1 MAENADLLIRL
12 KANTADANAKFEA
25 LKKQTQKMNVDFN
38 AIGKA
43 SGIAFAAITAGIGFS
58 VKQAMEAESVDARLA
73 QTLKNLGFES
83 KKLSKEM
90 ADMASSIQRAS
101 RYGDEDLKDVMT
113 ALIDYTKDYNVTLEH
128 TQTVA
133 DLAAAKKI
141 DLATATK
148 LVGQAYQGSTG
159 MLLRY
164 GVVLED
170 GAKGMDALQ
179 QLSKRFAGAAE
190 ADAKTA
196 AGAYEQF
203 KNAVGDMGE
212 SLGKVFIPTVTD
224 ATQKVTGLV
233 NKFIDFNEKTGGGAS
248 KILAYSAGITGL
260 VAGVSFIIPKLA
272 TAATGFKTLTAAMAA
287 NPVIAAAVGFGL
299 LANAIGDVGI
309 KLQDAKNAEIAH
321 NVNTDV
327 MIEKTKA
334 EIAQRKEMIGILE
347 KTNQQK
353 TKGYE
358 DEVKAVEKLE
368 SKLKG
373 LTALS
378 NNHKTTNTGTTTN
391 TGGGDVVSPVA
402 ALEPEL
408 KASLESVGIVTDNFT
423 AEQIDK
429 YNNMYMTRDEMD
441 EAYMEGYIQKIQETN
456 RMELEE
462 KLKTDEELAEME
474 AQKNAQRLSATSDMF
489 GNLSSLMMSGS
500 RNMFEIGKAAAI
512 AQAVVD
518 TYSSAQS
525 AFTAFAGSGL
535 GPIGIGLGIAAAA
548 AAVTAGTMR
557 VAQIQATSFNPKG
570 AAEGV
575 MGGFTEPLITTLQPS
590 EIVVPQK
597 FSEGIRRGEM
607 ALTGAGAS
615 NGNTYQLILQGD
627 IYGVP
632 KDEFMTSMS
641 QKFNEL
647 IQSGSIPAGNFT
659 GATS

>member
-1 MAENADLLIRL
+1 
-12 KANTADANAKFEA
+12 
-25 LKKQTQKMNVDFN
+25 
-38 AIGKA
+38 
-43 SGIAFAAITAGIGFS
+43 
-58 VKQAMEAESVDARLA
+58 
-73 QTLKNLGFES
+73 LGFES

-90 ADMASSIQRAS
+90 GDMASSIQRAS
-101 RYGDEDLKDVMT
+101 RFGDEDLKDVMT

-179 QLSKRFAGAAE
+179 QLSARFAGAAE

-212 SLGKVFIPTVTD
+212 SRGKAFIPAVTD
-224 ATQKVTGLV
+224 ATQKITGLV
-233 NKFIDFNEKTGGGAS
+233 NKFTDFNEKTGGGAS
-248 KILAYSAGITGL
+248 KVLAYSAGITGL

-272 TAATGFKTLTAAMAA
+272 TAATGFKMLTAAMAA

-299 LANAIGDVGI
+299 LSNALIDVAGHMQEVNNEKI
-309 KLQDAKNAEIAH
+309 KNSVNTETMIKDTEKEIEAIEKYMAAIDEQYRKSDIYLQKEKELQTAKN
-321 NVNTDV
+321 
-327 MIEKTKA
+327 
-334 EIAQRKEMIGILE
+334 
-347 KTNQQK
+347 
-353 TKGYE
+353 
-358 DEVKAVEKLE
+358 KLT
-368 SKLKG
+368 G

-378 NNHKTTNTGTTTN
+378 GNRKPTGTGD
-391 TGGGDVVSPVA
+391 TGGGGGDTVNPVA
-402 ALEPEL
+402 DLEPEL
-408 KASLESVGIVTDNFT
+408 KASLESVGIVTDEFT

-429 YNNMYMTRDEMD
+429 YNNMYMSKDEMD
-441 EAYMEGYIQKIQETN
+441 TAYMEGYIQKIQETN
-456 RMELEE
+456 RAEIEE
-462 KLKTDEELAEME
+462 RLLTTSQLAEIE
-474 AQKNAQRLSATSDMF
+474 AQKNAQRLAAASGMF
-489 GNLSSLMMSGS
+489 GDLSSLMASGS

-512 AQAVVD
+512 AQATID
-518 TYSSAQS
+518 TYLSAQS
-525 AFTAFAGSGL
+525 VFTALATPAL
-535 GPIGIGLGIAAAA
+535 GPVGVALGIAGAA
-548 AAVTAGTMR
+548 AAVTAGIMR
-557 VAQIQATSFNPKG
+557 VAQIQSTQFAPAKMSALG
-570 AAEGV
+570 AREGIS
-575 MGGFTEPLITTLQPS
+575 GYNEPLITTLQPQ
-590 EIVVPQK
+590 EIVVPRK

-607 ALTGAGAS
+607 ALTGAGGGA
-615 NGNTYQLILQGD
+615 GATYQLIIQGD

-641 QKFNEL
+641 QKINEL
-647 IQSGSIPAGNFT
+647 IQSGSISAGNFT

>member
-1 MAENADLLIRL
+1 MTENADLLIRL
-12 KANTADANAKFEA
+12 KANTEDAKAKFEA

-38 AIGKA
+38 AVGKA

-58 VKQAMEAESVDARLA
+58 VKQAMEAESVDARLI

-83 KKLSKEM
+83 KKASKEM
-90 ADMASSIQRAS
+90 SDMASSIQRAS
-101 RYGDEDLKDVMT
+101 RFGDEDLKDVMT
-113 ALIDYTKDYNVTLEH
+113 ALIDYTKDYNVTLQH

-148 LVGQAYQGSTG
+148 LVGQAFQGSTG

-179 QLSKRFAGAAE
+179 QLSTRFAGAAA
-190 ADAKTA
+190 ADANTA

-212 SLGKVFIPTVTD
+212 SLGKAFIPAVTE
-224 ATQKVTGLV
+224 ATQKITGLV
-233 NKFIDFNEKTGGGAS
+233 NKFSDFNEKTGGGAS
-248 KILAYSAGITGL
+248 KVLAYSAGITGL

-272 TAATGFKTLTAAMAA
+272 TAATGFKMLTAAMAA

-299 LANAIGDVGI
+299 LANALTDVAVHMQEVNNEKI
-309 KLQDAKNAEIAH
+309 KNSVNTETMIKNTEKEIASIENYMSKIDEQYRKSEIYLQKEKELQTAKN
-321 NVNTDV
+321 
-327 MIEKTKA
+327 
-334 EIAQRKEMIGILE
+334 
-347 KTNQQK
+347 
-353 TKGYE
+353 
-358 DEVKAVEKLE
+358 KLM
-368 SKLKG
+368 G

-378 NNHKTTNTGTTTN
+378 GNHKPTGTGD
-391 TGGGDVVSPVA
+391 TGGGGGTDSPVS

-408 KASLESVGIVTDNFT
+408 QASLESMGILTDSFT
-423 AEQIDK
+423 EAQIEK
-429 YNNMYMTRDEMD
+429 YNNMYMSRDEMD

-456 RMELEE
+456 RTELEE
-462 KLKTDEELAEME
+462 NLRTKEELAAID
-474 AQKNAQRLSATSDMF
+474 AQKNAQRLAATSDMF
-489 GNLSSLMMSGS
+489 GNLSSLMMSES
-500 RNMFEIGKAAAI
+500 RNMFEIGKAAAV
-512 AQAVVD
+512 AQAVID

-525 AFTAFAGSGL
+525 AFASLSGIPVV
-535 GPIGIGLGIAAAA
+535 GPALGIAAAA
-548 AAVTAGTMR
+548 AAVTAGVMR
-557 VAQIQATSFNPKG
+557 VNQISSTSFNPKG
-570 AAEGV
+570 AQEGV
-575 MGGFTEPLITTLQPS
+575 MGGFNEPLITTLKPQ

-607 ALTGAGAS
+607 ALTGAGA
-615 NGNTYQLILQGD
+615 GTGTTLQVIFQGD

-632 KDEFMTSMS
+632 KDEFMTNMS
-641 QKFNEL
+641 QKINEL
-647 IQSGSIPAGNFT
+647 IQSGSISARNFT

>member
-1 MAENADLLIRL
+1 MTENADLLIRL
-12 KANTADANAKFEA
+12 KANTEDAKTKFEA

-43 SGIAFAAITAGIGFS
+43 SGVAFAAITAGIGFS
-58 VKQAMEAESVDARLA
+58 VKQAMDAETVDKRLI

-83 KKLSKEM
+83 GKASKEM
-90 ADMASSIQRAS
+90 FALASSIQKTS
-101 RYGDEDLKDVMT
+101 RFGDEDLKDVMT
-113 ALIDYTKDYNVTLEH
+113 ALIDYTKDYNTTLEH

-148 LVGQAYQGSTG
+148 LVGQAFQGSTG
-159 MLLRY
+159 MLMRY
-164 GVVLED
+164 GVVLSD
-170 GAKGMDALQ
+170 GAKGVDALRE
-179 QLSKRFAGAAE
+179 LSTRFAGAAA
-190 ADAKTA
+190 ADANTA

-203 KNAVGDMGE
+203 KNAVGDLGE
-212 SLGKVFIPTVTD
+212 SLGKSFIPAVTD
-224 ATQKVTGLV
+224 ATQKITGLV
-233 NKFIDFNEKTGGGAS
+233 NKFADFNDKTGGGAS
-248 KILAYSAGITGL
+248 AVLAYSAGITGL

-272 TAATGFKTLTAAMAA
+272 TAATGFKMLTAAMAA

-327 MIEKTKA
+327 MIEKTKE

-347 KTNQQK
+347 KTNQTK
-353 TKGYE
+353 TKSYE
-358 DEVKAVEKLE
+358 DEVARLNTLE

-378 NNHKTTNTGTTTN
+378 NNRKQSTTGTTTN
-391 TGGGDVVSPVA
+391 TGGSDVTSPVA
-402 ALEPEL
+402 ELEPEL
-408 KASLESVGIVTDNFT
+408 KASLENVGILTDNFT

-429 YNNMYMTRDEMD
+429 YNNMYMSRDEMD
-441 EAYMEGYIQKIQETN
+441 AAYMEGYIQKIQETN

-462 KLKTDEELAEME
+462 SLKTKEELAEME
-474 AQKNAQRLSATSDMF
+474 AQKNAQRLAAASDMF
-489 GNLSSLMMSGS
+489 GNLSSLMMSES
-500 RNMFEIGKAAAI
+500 RNMFEIGKAAAV
-512 AQAVVD
+512 AQALID

-525 AFTAFAGSGL
+525 AFTSLAGIDVVGPVL
-535 GPIGIGLGIAAAA
+535 GAAAAA
-548 AAVTAGTMR
+548 AAVTAGVMR
-557 VAQIQATSFNPKG
+557 VNQISSTTFNPKG

-575 MGGFTEPLITTLQPS
+575 MGGFTEPLITTLQPE

-597 FSEGIRRGEM
+597 FAEGIKRGEM
-607 ALTGAGAS
+607 ALTGAG
-615 NGNTYQLILQGD
+615 GNAGATYQLIIQGD

-632 KDEFMTSMS
+632 KDEFMTNIG
-641 QKFNEL
+641 QRFNEL
-647 IQSGSIPAGNFT
+647 IQSGSISAGNFT